1 MLKEE
6 ELFTTVSDSFRMI
19 SSGVNVE
26 TASFFSIRNSGPNGN
41 KRYLQPS
48 MVNDKIVYD
57 FMRSDCYLVIPRWC
71 ISDLKSLGAIDNNKS
86 SLSDTINDMVNQII
100 KNHELR

>member
-1 MLKEE
+1 MLKEN
-6 ELFTTVSDSFRMI
+6 ELFTTVSDSFRMM

-26 TASFFSIRNSGPNGN
+26 TASFFSIRNSGPNGS

-71 ISDLKSLGAIDNNKS
+71 ISDLKSLGAVDNNKN
-86 SLSDTINDMVNQII
+86 SLSDTISDMVNQII
-100 KNHELR
+100 EKNELR